1 MDAERSGKRQG
12 LLPILLLLNHILL
25 VILTVLEGNAF
36 WLILFILLAYL
47 GLVGVC
53 FVAYFSDVTLSSA
66 KTFGMADSAARLALK
81 SAMPLAVVYL
91 VIRSVYNSPN
101 EAGLK
106 CLSGLSGSLA
116 LLFLIYTCGYGGSLW
131 LVSLYKR
138 RRGL

>member
-1 MDAERSGKRQG
+1 MDAQRLSKRRW

-25 VILTVLEGNAF
+25 VIITVLEGNAF

-47 GLVGVC
+47 GLAGVC
-53 FVAYFSDVTLSSA
+53 FLAYFNDVTLSSA
-66 KTFGMADSAARLALK
+66 KTFDMADSAARLALK
-81 SAMPLAVVYL
+81 IAVPPAVVYL
-91 VIRSVYNSPN
+91 VIRGVSYASA
-101 EAGLK
+101 ETGLK
-106 CLSGLSGSLA
+106 CLAGLSGSLA